1 MCETQM
7 EDISVID
14 VQRINPSHFEMV
26 FSNSDRNKLH
36 SYSRSMCN
44 QSEKLSTI
52 NIQVAVNAVW
62 TLRSIAQV
70 WSYINNNQT
79 GWALKKKKKHKMPFL
94 HQSVFLTNWIDLN
107 VQLCTVMCNRRP
119 MFYHDIFST
128 QGCFGTG
135 DLVPAVSV
143 KVERALEKSTH
154 SLICIAKISR
164 SENK

>member
-1 MCETQM
+1 MCGTQM

-79 GWALKKKKKHKMPFL
+79 GWAFKKNTHTRCLFYTKVFSWRIELIWTCSCVQWCATVHQCSITTYSPLRVALVLETWYQLSRWRWSAPWKNL
-94 HQSVFLTNWIDLN
+94 H
-107 VQLCTVMCNRRP
+107 
-119 MFYHDIFST
+119 
-128 QGCFGTG
+128 
-135 DLVPAVSV
+135 
-143 KVERALEKSTH
+143 
-154 SLICIAKISR
+154 IAWYV
-164 SENK
+164 

>member
-1 MCETQM
+1 MQWENRKNQFNSRILKKKFFGFNSIFSESILCETQM

-26 FSNSDRNKLH
+26 FSNSDRIKLH

-70 WSYINNNQT
+70 
-79 GWALKKKKKHKMPFL
+79 
-94 HQSVFLTNWIDLN
+94 
-107 VQLCTVMCNRRP
+107 
-119 MFYHDIFST
+119 
-128 QGCFGTG
+128 
-135 DLVPAVSV
+135 
-143 KVERALEKSTH
+143 
-154 SLICIAKISR
+154 
-164 SENK
+164 